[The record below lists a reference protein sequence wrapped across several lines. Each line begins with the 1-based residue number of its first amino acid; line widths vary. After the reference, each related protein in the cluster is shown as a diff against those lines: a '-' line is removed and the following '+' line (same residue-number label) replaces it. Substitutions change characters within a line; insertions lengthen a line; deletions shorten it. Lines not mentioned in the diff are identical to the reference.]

1 MVLYYKYGAATAGVF
16 SRFLHVD
23 NETAPD
29 DETAGKGS
37 TAAESVVPEAA
48 ASPQATRGPLS
59 TDYPSKLFDP
69 EYCRRYV
76 HELSTARADRDA
88 FEQYFQRK
96 YVEGDNVRWHKLD
109 VLRSVH
115 AVIPPGTKVSEEEL
129 DQLTTFFTFRR
140 IDRYRIIYRQKWE
153 GKTPRG

>member
-1 MVLYYKYGAATAGVF
+1 MVGVFMVLYYKYGAAIAGVF

-29 DETAGKGS
+29 NE
-37 TAAESVVPEAA
+37 AAESVVTEAA

-59 TDYPSKLFDP
+59 TDYPCKLFDL

-88 FEQYFQRK
+88 FEQYFQRR
-96 YVEGDNVRWHKLD
+96 YVEGDNITWHKLD
-109 VLRSVH
+109 VLRSVN
-115 AVIPPGTKVSEEEL
+115 AVVPPGTKVPVEVL
-129 DQLTTFFTFRR
+129 DRLTTFFTFRR
-140 IDRYRIIYRQKWE
+140 IDRFRIIYRQKWE